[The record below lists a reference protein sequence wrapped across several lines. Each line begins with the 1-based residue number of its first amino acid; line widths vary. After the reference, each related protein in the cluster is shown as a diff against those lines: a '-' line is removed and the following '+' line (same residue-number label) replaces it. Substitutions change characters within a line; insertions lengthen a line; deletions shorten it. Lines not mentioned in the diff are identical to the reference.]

1 MLGKDQKK
9 KKFST
14 FSTILHSGVYG
25 PTVKMSLAA
34 LMELSF
40 VLTTELTKLL

>member
-1 MLGKDQKK
+1 MLGKDQK

-14 FSTILHSGVYG
+14 FSTILHSEVYE

-34 LMELSF
+34 LVENSF
-40 VLTTELTKLL
+40 VLTTELIKLL